1 MSCFLV
7 IHGEYMDRDL
17 KKILKEG
24 NIDIFEKEEANGAKH
39 LLLKTK
45 ITISNDD
52 LYAKFRN
59 KIQIVNLIEKDE
71 GFHYLDKEK
80 NELCY
85 MTSCVKENYYDRL
98 WQASARLNAIKI
110 MLEVDNN
117 G

>member
-7 IHGEYMDRDL
+7 IYGEYMDREL
-17 KKILKEG
+17 KRILKEG
-24 NIDIFEKEEANGAKH
+24 NVDIFEKEEANGIKH

-45 ITISNDD
+45 ITISNDN
-52 LYAKFRN
+52 LCTKFKN
-59 KIQIVNLIEKDE
+59 KIQIVNLIKKDE
-71 GFHYLDKEK
+71 GFHYLDVEK
-80 NELCY
+80 SELCY
-85 MTSCVKENYYDRL
+85 ITSCTKENYYDCL